1 MAEFH
6 PFFVHFPIALIM
18 VAVLFDVFGTI
29 KNQKQSRYVAFIL
42 QALGGLSAILAAFS
56 GNLAESGFRKQV
68 ALTEAITNSFNA
80 HISMGNI
87 TVWLILLLVAFR
99 TFAILEKKTWAQS
112 GWLFPII
119 GVGLAVLVLWTGLL
133 GGKLSRDILQFFVQ
147 H

>member
-1 MAEFH
+1 
-6 PFFVHFPIALIM
+6 M